1 MKKKWTIWNVFC
13 LTGIPW
19 FVFFTTVGILIQKW
33 YTENHYHRAFEI
45 NSTRDIQLTLA
56 LAGLGWLIVLVKNVL
71 FMTQR
76 PVGLFTWVGKFKPMP
91 AEVSGRKYRAQHP
104 DIPTELLSDT
114 PDGLVL
120 GKHGNEFVRVP
131 LKKGNI
137 LNSIIL
143 GSTGCGKSVLI
154 LTMLLFNLHH
164 RPSKREKFDPM
175 TFYCLDIKPELAW
188 KSVKI
193 RGNKRVHVM
202 NPEDRSTCGWDVYYN
217 LTPDCSDD
225 ELLSEMDLIARAL
238 IDGSN
243 NEKNAFFYKHGQVIM
258 KAVLFWTYRVGK
270 TFMQGI
276 LYLMDGSVEDV
287 VKRTLKEVDDR
298 PQYALVKRL
307 LSPYQGKTG
316 EAMEGI
322 ELAFRESL
330 DIFNK
335 QSVRYFLEGNPQKA
349 SPEDLEQKIS
359 VFFSLPEILLQE
371 YRCLL
376 RLTTMQVMAHSQR
389 RPEDSHMLTLIIDEA
404 AVIGID
410 WTKFLA
416 TSRSRQIATI
426 LAFQSISQG
435 QDCWGEKKTK
445 SLIELCRVIAVLSCS
460 DPDMGRVLSDW
471 VGDYKEEKQSVNNGG
486 KNDGAY
492 STSYEDKKILT
503 QSDLMDL
510 QEKEEVVAFVKGR
523 YMRTDV
529 AQARYYN
536 VPDLNR
542 ISEECVT
549 ANQKESNV

>member
-1 MKKKWTIWNVFC
+1 MKKKWTLWNVFC

-19 FVFFTTVGILIQKW
+19 FLVFAGAGIFIQYW
-33 YTENHYHRAFEI
+33 YSEKYYHRSFEI
-45 NSTRDIQLTLA
+45 SSIQDIQSILA
-56 LAGLGWLIVLVKNVL
+56 LAMLPWMFVLAKNIM
-71 FMTQR
+71 FMMQQ

-91 AEVSGRKYRAQHP
+91 AEVSSRKFRAQHP
-104 DIPTELLSDT
+104 DIPKELLSDT

-120 GKHGNEFVRVP
+120 GKQGKKFVRVK
-131 LKKGNI
+131 LKRGNI
-137 LNSIIL
+137 LNTIIL

-154 LTMLLFNLHH
+154 LTLLLYNLHH
-164 RPSKREKFDPM
+164 KPTKNEKFDPM
-175 TFYCLDIKPELAW
+175 TFYCNDIKPELAR

-202 NPEDRSTCGWDVYYN
+202 NPEDRSAWGWDVYYN
-217 LTPDCSDD
+217 LTPDSSED
-225 ELLSEMDLIARAL
+225 EIISEMDLIARAL
-238 IDGSN
+238 IDGRN

-258 KAVLFWTYRVGK
+258 KAVLFWTYKEGK

-276 LYLMDGSVEDV
+276 LYLMNGSIDDV
-287 VKRTLKEVDDR
+287 VKQTLEKVDDK
-298 PQYALVKRL
+298 PQYAIVKRL

-389 RPEDSHMLTLIIDEA
+389 RPEDSHMLTLVIDEA

-410 WTKFLA
+410 YTSFLA

-460 DPDMGRVLSDW
+460 DPDMARMLSDW
-471 VGDYKEEKQSVNNGG
+471 VGEYKEMKQSVNNGG
-486 KNDGAY
+486 RNDGTY
-492 STSYEDKKILT
+492 SSSYEDKKILT
-503 QSDLMDL
+503 QADLMDL
-510 QEKEEVVAFVKGR
+510 QEKKEVIAFVKGQ
-523 YMRTDV
+523 YMRMDV
-529 AQARYYN
+529 EKARYYN
-536 VPDLNR
+536 IPELNQ
-542 ISEECVT
+542 ISEKCVSI
-549 ANQKESNV
+549 NDNSK